1 VPHVLSAN
9 RNFRNYFLGQ
19 SVSLLGDQITA
30 IALPLTAIIA
40 LDATPGQMG
49 ALTTVYL
56 LPNLIFSLHA
66 GVWVD
71 RSGRR
76 RLVMLVADVAR
87 GLLMLTIPLAFA
99 LHDLTWPQLY
109 IVSFLL
115 GTANVFFYVSYG
127 GFFQT
132 IVPRED
138 FIDANTLLN
147 GSRGFSFLAGTSLG
161 GALVQLLHGPYALA
175 LDAGSFLWSAVFLRR
190 VDAEDPPGAPRESG
204 GLSTG
209 LRWIRHNPVMRAE
222 LLGVATIN
230 FFNFIY
236 WALFLLYASRYLDVS
251 PATIGVVIGVA
262 AAGTLVASALTGP
275 IARAIGIGPAF
286 LVGCFLFPA
295 PLLLV
300 PLAPPSGPHWL
311 VIAFLFTA
319 EFVSGL
325 GLMLLDILAGA
336 LQAGLVPPPIRSRVG
351 GAFMVVNYGVRPL
364 GTTLAGILGT
374 TIGVH
379 NTIWVGAGGALL
391 GMAFLLPSPIRHL
404 KEVPEEAE
412 SERAWAAT
420 ELAAE
425 PIGTDL

>member
-1 VPHVLSAN
+1 MPQVLRTN

-56 LPNLIFSLHA
+56 LPNLLFSLHA

-87 GLLMLTIPLAFA
+87 ALLMLTIPIAFA
-99 LHDLTWPQLY
+99 LHELTWPQLY
-109 IVSFLL
+109 AVSFLL

-132 IVPRED
+132 IVARED

-147 GSRGFSFLAGTSLG
+147 GSRGFSFLGGTSLG

-175 LDAGSFLWSAVFLRR
+175 LDAVTFLWSALFLGR

-251 PATIGVVIGVA
+251 PVTIGVVIGVA
-262 AAGTLVASALTGP
+262 AAGTDRAGDRSRARLPGRLLPLPRAPAARAAGAAGRAALARDRLPVHRRVRLGAGADAARHPRRRAAGRAGAAADPVARQRRVHGRQLRGASAGHD
-275 IARAIGIGPAF
+275 ARGHPRHDHRRPQHDLGRRRRRAARDGLP
-286 LVGCFLFPA
+286 P
-295 PLLLV
+295 
-300 PLAPPSGPHWL
+300 PLADPADQGR
-311 VIAFLFTA
+311 A
-319 EFVSGL
+319 
-325 GLMLLDILAGA
+325 
-336 LQAGLVPPPIRSRVG
+336 
-351 GAFMVVNYGVRPL
+351 
-364 GTTLAGILGT
+364 
-374 TIGVH
+374 
-379 NTIWVGAGGALL
+379 GAGGDRTVV
-391 GMAFLLPSPIRHL
+391 GRCH
-404 KEVPEEAE
+404 
-412 SERAWAAT
+412 
-420 ELAAE
+420 
-425 PIGTDL
+425 